1 MTAPPAITEVVR
13 PLDRRRII
21 ADRRLAG
28 AVFCRSYSRRV
39 DEWLASGYAAAGGPG
54 RGVSLVAVGGYGR
67 SELSPESD
75 LDLLL
80 LYERGHDVTE
90 LAGELWYPVWN
101 EGLKLGHA
109 VRTVAE
115 TLQLAADDLGT
126 ATSLLSARHV
136 AGDPGLAER
145 LAGSARDQW
154 SRRARRWLPR
164 LAQDARWRELE
175 HGEVAFRLQPDL
187 KESTGGMRDLQAL
200 RYVALARPD
209 LADPDSSLVRSA
221 HETLL
226 AARVELHRATRNAR
240 NLLTLD
246 VQADVAAALGHGAV
260 EDFMTT
266 VAAAGRTVGWV
277 ADETWAR
284 IEHWASS
291 RGVRRRR
298 SAVTTLDEGV
308 QICHD
313 RNEVRLLPRPESEP
327 RPRPEPE
334 PRLDPLL
341 SLRVAVAAASRGA
354 RIERD
359 SLLRLGAE
367 VPPLGDP
374 WPAGART
381 LFVDLLACGR
391 NAIPVIEALDQVGAV
406 VRILPEWET
415 CRSRLQR
422 NDYHRFTV
430 DRHLCETA
438 AQAADM
444 IAGGEVSVRR
454 PDLLLVASLL
464 HDIGK
469 GYPGDHTLVGMDLMG
484 TIGRRMGFDDDD
496 VATLVRLVELHL
508 LLPDVAIRR
517 DIDEIGTV
525 RRVAEQVRSVEML
538 QLLAALTEA
547 DAISTGPS
555 VWTRWKAGLVRGLV
569 RRTENYLR
577 SGVPGGEP
585 DSFPTPEVSDAMRAG
600 AEMLEVSDRRLA
612 VVVPSA
618 PTVLG
623 AVAGAISLNGLNVL
637 SAAVHT
643 SDGMT
648 ALEAFVEPPPGVGVD
663 WKPVVADVRAALAG
677 ELVPGERLARWAH
690 AASGSGDV
698 LAPEPV
704 TDSYVKF
711 DNEISSVTVIE
722 VAAPDSLGLLHWITE
737 ALVGSG
743 LHIEQARVQTLGD
756 HVVDSFYVHDGTGAR
771 ITDARRLGRIA
782 EAVRR
787 AAGIG
792 PAP

>member
-1 MTAPPAITEVVR
+1 MTATPAAAEGAR

-21 ADRRLAG
+21 ADRRLVG
-28 AVFCRSYSRRV
+28 TEFCRSYSRRV
-39 DEWLASGYAAAGGPG
+39 DEWLAGAYDAAGGLT

-80 LYERGHDVTE
+80 LHERGHDVAE

-109 VRTVAE
+109 VRTVPE
-115 TLQLAADDLGT
+115 TLQLASDDLDT

-136 AGDPGLAER
+136 AGDPSLAER
-145 LAGSARDQW
+145 LAGSAREQW
-154 SRRARRWLPR
+154 SRRARRWLPQ
-164 LAQDARWRELE
+164 LAQNARWRELE

-209 LADPDSSLVRSA
+209 LADPDSALVGGA

-226 AARVELHRATRNAR
+226 AARVELHRATGNAR
-240 NLLTLD
+240 NLLTLE
-246 VQADVAAALGHGAV
+246 VQADVAAALGHSSV

-284 IEHWASS
+284 IEHWAPP

-298 SAVTTLDEGV
+298 SATTTLEPGV
-308 QICHD
+308 QIRHD
-313 RNEVRLLPRPESEP
+313 RNEVRLLPAPES
-327 RPRPEPE
+327 RR
-334 PRLDPLL
+334 DPLL
-341 SLRVAVAAASRGA
+341 PLRVAVAAASRGA

-359 SLLRLGAE
+359 SLLRLGAD
-367 VPPLGDP
+367 VPPLSDP
-374 WPAGART
+374 WPDGARE

-454 PDLLLVASLL
+454 PDLLLVAALL

-469 GYPGDHTLVGMDLMG
+469 GYPGDHTEVGMELMEV
-484 TIGRRMGFDDDD
+484 IGRRMGFEDDE

-547 DAISTGPS
+547 DAIATGPS
-555 VWTRWKAGLVRGLV
+555 VWTRWKADLVRGLV

-577 SGVPGGEP
+577 SGVLGGEP
-585 DSFPTPEVSDAMRAG
+585 DSFPTPEVGEAMRAG
-600 AEMLEVSDRRLA
+600 TEMLEVSDRRLV

-643 SDGMT
+643 ACGMT
-648 ALEAFVEPPPGVGVD
+648 ALAVFVEPAPGAGVD
-663 WKPVVADVRAALAG
+663 WEPVLADVRAALAG

-704 TDSYVKF
+704 TESYVKF

-737 ALVGSG
+737 ALVRSG

-756 HVVDSFYVHDGTGAR
+756 HVVDSFYVHDGTGGR
-771 ITDARRLGRIA
+771 ITDPGRLERIA
-782 EAVRR
+782 AAVRE
-787 AAGIG
+787 AAGIA